1 MPKTVGMDGGRG
13 GGVWQVQPEVDSVF
27 MSQPEA
33 ISFVNLAFGDVEKPQ
48 TFSHNKP
55 HID

>member
-1 MPKTVGMDGGRG
+1 MEVGG